1 MKKFLGV
8 FLPAVGAG
16 IGIGIGGI
24 VFLSMENKTVGALL
38 FTVGLYLICANGLNL
53 YTGKVGYLVGE
64 KASYLLFLLEVWIG
78 NFVGTGLAA
87 LAIRCTRVAGIAEKA
102 ASICDVKLNDTP
114 FSIIL
119 LSFFCG
125 LLMFVA
131 VDGYKKTQNPII
143 LFICVSV
150 FILAGFEHC
159 IANMFYFSVSATW
172 SGKAFLYLIL
182 MTLGNS
188 LGGVTI
194 PLLKL
199 PLEKK

>member
-1 MKKFLGV
+1 MKKFLEA

-16 IGIGIGGI
+16 IGIGIGGT

-38 FTVGLYLICANGLNL
+38 FTVGLYLICSNGLNL

-64 KASYLLFLLEVWIG
+64 KVSYLLFLLEVWVG

-87 LAIRCTRVAGIAEKA
+87 LAIRATRIAGIAEKA
-102 ASICDVKLNDTP
+102 ASICDVKLNDSP
-114 FSIIL
+114 LSIIL

-150 FILAGFEHC
+150 FILSGFEHC

-172 SGKAFLYLIL
+172 NAKAFIYLIL

-199 PLEKK
+199 PSEKK